1 LNAHSLIVHILSL
14 QKLDG
19 SESSNV
25 LPWLLGSQCCEKLFR
40 SARSLNSTF
49 STVINFGVLG
59 FLRRL
64 NHLQIQIKL
73 ESKCDLTKIR
83 YPRAEAHR
91 KKDGHSKSNSGCNI
105 NSITTEGIS
114 SSVQE
119 ALTMA
124 KQTIEDLGMAKLLQS
139 KGNWDYPP
147 IPGVG
152 LDVCKEDDPD
162 DSEDMEEFS
171 FLRERTDLEVPAQD
185 VKTEIAQL
193 SEAKKIDD
201 RLKDLWCTRSA
212 SKESVMLDCLF
223 MKWILM

>member
-1 LNAHSLIVHILSL
+1 M
-14 QKLDG
+14 
-19 SESSNV
+19 
-25 LPWLLGSQCCEKLFR
+25 FR
-40 SARSLNSTF
+40 SARSLNRTF

-59 FLRRL
+59 FFRRL
-64 NHLQIQIKL
+64 NCLQIQIKL
-73 ESKCDLTKIR
+73 ENECDLTKIR

-91 KKDGHSKSNSGCNI
+91 KKDGHSKSNCSGCNI
-105 NSITTEGIS
+105 NLITTEGIS

-139 KGNWDYPP
+139 KSNWDYPP

-152 LDVCKEDDPD
+152 LDVCKEDDAD

-171 FLRERTDLEVPAQD
+171 FLQERTDLEVPAQD

-193 SEAKKIDD
+193 SEAKIIDD
-201 RLKDLWCTRSA
+201 ELKDQLDWCTRSA
-212 SKESVMLDCLF
+212 SKESVMLDCPF